1 MRSNWGIFRSAVVL
15 LLAGLQLTGCGM
27 TDVVCPAVGWVSTI
41 TVRLE
46 GDITAVNDVQL
57 CTPEGCSVHEAAPA
71 QAASPKTAGPSTPA
85 DASPSP
91 APFVGS
97 RTALNSWLFTV
108 SGRLPH
114 EVTTR
119 VLAKDG
125 TLLARQQSQVEWTR
139 VGGSEECG
147 GPVTTPPITVQLPG
161 RFGTTFS

>member
-15 LLAGLQLTGCGM
+15 MLAGLPLSACAM

-57 CTPEGCSVHEAAPA
+57 CTPEGCSVREAAPA
-71 QAASPKTAGPSTPA
+71 QAASPKTAGPSLPG

-91 APFVGS
+91 APFVAS
-97 RTALNSWLFTV
+97 KTALNSWLFTV
-108 SGRLPH
+108 SGPLPH

-125 TLLARQQSQVEWTR
+125 TVLAQQQSPVEWTR
-139 VGGSEECG
+139 TGGSEECG

-161 RFGTTFS
+161 RPQ